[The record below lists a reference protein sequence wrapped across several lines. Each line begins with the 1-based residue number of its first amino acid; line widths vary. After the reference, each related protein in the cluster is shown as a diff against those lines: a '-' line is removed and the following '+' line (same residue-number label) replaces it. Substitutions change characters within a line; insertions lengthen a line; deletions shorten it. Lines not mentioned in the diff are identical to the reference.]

1 MRYRFAIPV
10 FLLLFLLQGT
20 LLNIFAVCD
29 TTPNLILCAVVLSVL
44 LRENSRSA
52 MVLCIFFGLLYDLVF
67 SAYVGPSAIAF
78 LIIYLL
84 SKLAIVYLN
93 PDSSLNALLIAVAAS
108 FLFKLIYGILIV
120 LPSGLSVRVL
130 FAHMPMFLIYS
141 SSVIVLVHFI
151 VMRRRRHISKRDFS
165 GWLYI

>member
-67 SAYVGPSAIAF
+67 SAQLEIGR
-78 LIIYLL
+78 
-84 SKLAIVYLN
+84 
-93 PDSSLNALLIAVAAS
+93 AS
-108 FLFKLIYGILIV
+108 CRE
-120 LPSGLSVRVL
+120 RV
-130 FAHMPMFLIYS
+130 
-141 SSVIVLVHFI
+141 
-151 VMRRRRHISKRDFS
+151 
-165 GWLYI
+165 